1 MTTAH
6 HPTESWL
13 IRYAGGRLPDSF
25 RRVIHSHVSV
35 CQVCRDAVDD
45 ATEMSALMCVA
56 MQGNRL
62 SFDIK
67 QFANDLD
74 DEDVDGRSGA
84 PRDAAPEAD
93 FGSVIDQLLAV
104 GGEQTLRWRA
114 AGRGVSY
121 VRLRTDDAMGR
132 LWLLRAEPGTVLP
145 EHGHRGDELTLVL
158 KGAYFNRDRFF
169 KAGDIEE
176 ADDTVEHK
184 PVVAFD
190 EPCICLAATDAPLRF
205 RGWVPRLA
213 QSVIRL

>member
-13 IRYAGGRLPDSF
+13 IRYAAGRLPDSF
-25 RRVIHSHVSV
+25 RRVIQSHVSV
-35 CQVCRDAVDD
+35 CQECREAVED
-45 ATEMSALMCVA
+45 ATELSALMCLA
-56 MQGNRL
+56 MRGNRL
-62 SFDIK
+62 GFDVK
-67 QFANDLD
+67 RFVNDLD
-74 DEDVDGRSGA
+74 DEDVDGRSIA
-84 PRDAAPEAD
+84 ARDADSEAD
-93 FGSVIDQLLAV
+93 FGGVVEQLLAV

-114 AGRGVSY
+114 AGRGMSY
-121 VRLRTDDAMGR
+121 VRLRTDDDMGR

-158 KGAYFNRDRFF
+158 KGAYFNRERLF

-184 PVVAFD
+184 PVVASD